1 MAETVLIVEDDQ
13 DIVELLSLYLTGSGY
28 DVVTAGNGE
37 DALEQL
43 RQHPA
48 DIALVDIM
56 MPRMNGYDFIKAL
69 RATDN
74 IPVII
79 ISARTQAAD
88 KIVGLD
94 AGADGFIAK
103 PFNPLE
109 VTAQIRALLRRR
121 ATDVADALAAAGRTA
136 PAAAG
141 RTAPAA
147 AGRTAPAAAG
157 RTAPAADEACATA
170 PSEGEASLPEPDASC
185 PSDRAAAESTPAP
198 STPSQDGAH
207 VLRVGDLAFDTE
219 RLELFKSGTPIP
231 LTAAELKIMA
241 TFMAAP
247 GRVFSKAQLYACI
260 NGESFAGSE
269 ASVMV
274 HVSNIRAKLEDDP
287 LRPAYIKT
295 IRGMGYKIDG

>member
-43 RQHPA
+43 RQQPA

-136 PAAAG
+136 PAA
-141 RTAPAA
+141 
-147 AGRTAPAAAG
+147 
-157 RTAPAADEACATA
+157 DEARATA
-170 PSEGEASLPEPDASC
+170 PSEGEASLPGPDSSC
-185 PSDRAAAESTPAP
+185 PSDRATAESTPAP

-219 RLELFKSGTPIP
+219 RLELFKGGTPIP

>member
-1 MAETVLIVEDDQ
+1 MAETVLIVEDDR

-136 PAAAG
+136 PAA
-141 RTAPAA
+141 
-147 AGRTAPAAAG
+147 
-157 RTAPAADEACATA
+157 DEARATA
-170 PSEGEASLPEPDASC
+170 PSEGEASLPGPDASG
-185 PSDRAAAESTPAP
+185 PSDRATAESTPAP
-198 STPSQDGAH
+198 STPSQGGAH
-207 VLRVGDLAFDTE
+207 VLHVGDLAFDTE
-219 RLELFKSGTPIP
+219 RLELFKGGTPIP

-287 LRPAYIKT
+287 LQPAYIKT

>member
-37 DALEQL
+37 EALEQL
-43 RQHPA
+43 QQHPA
-48 DIALVDIM
+48 DIALVDII
-56 MPRMNGYDFIKAL
+56 MPRVNGYDFIKAL

-136 PAAAG
+136 PAA
-141 RTAPAA
+141 
-147 AGRTAPAAAG
+147 
-157 RTAPAADEACATA
+157 DEACATA
-170 PSEGEASLPEPDASC
+170 PSEGEVSPPESDASG
-185 PSDRAAAESTPAP
+185 PSDRAAAESAPAP

-219 RLELFKSGTPIP
+219 RLELFKGGTPIP
-231 LTAAELKIMA
+231 LTAAELKIMT

>member
-28 DVVTAGNGE
+28 DVVTAENGE

-121 ATDVADALAAAGRTA
+121 ATDVADALAAAGRVA
-136 PAAAG
+136 P
-141 RTAPAA
+141 T
-147 AGRTAPAAAG
+147 
-157 RTAPAADEACATA
+157 ADEARATA
-170 PSEGEASLPEPDASC
+170 PSEGEASLPGPDASG

-198 STPSQDGAH
+198 SAPSQDGAH

-219 RLELFKSGTPIP
+219 RLELFKGGTPIP

-274 HVSNIRAKLEDDP
+274 HVYNIRAKLEDDP

>member
-1 MAETVLIVEDDQ
+1 MAETVLIVEDDR

-37 DALEQL
+37 EALEQL
-43 RQHPA
+43 QQHPA

-136 PAAAG
+136 PAS
-141 RTAPAA
+141 
-147 AGRTAPAAAG
+147 
-157 RTAPAADEACATA
+157 DEARATA
-170 PSEGEASLPEPDASC
+170 PSEGEASLPGPDASG
-185 PSDRAAAESTPAP
+185 PSDRAAAESAPAP

-207 VLRVGDLAFDTE
+207 VLRVGDLAFDTK
-219 RLELFKSGTPIP
+219 RLELFKGGTPIP

>member
-1 MAETVLIVEDDQ
+1 MAETVLIVEDDR

-43 RQHPA
+43 QQHPA

-136 PAAAG
+136 P
-141 RTAPAA
+141 TS
-147 AGRTAPAAAG
+147 
-157 RTAPAADEACATA
+157 DEARATA
-170 PSEGEASLPEPDASC
+170 PSEGEASFPGPDASG

-219 RLELFKSGTPIP
+219 RLELFKGGTPIP

>member
-37 DALEQL
+37 EALEQL
-43 RQHPA
+43 QQHPA

-136 PAAAG
+136 PAA
-141 RTAPAA
+141 
-147 AGRTAPAAAG
+147 
-157 RTAPAADEACATA
+157 DEARATA
-170 PSEGEASLPEPDASC
+170 SSEGEASFPGPDASG

-198 STPSQDGAH
+198 STP
-207 VLRVGDLAFDTE
+207 LARRRACAARGRP
-219 RLELFKSGTPIP
+219 RL
-231 LTAAELKIMA
+231 
-241 TFMAAP
+241 
-247 GRVFSKAQLYACI
+247 
-260 NGESFAGSE
+260 
-269 ASVMV
+269 
-274 HVSNIRAKLEDDP
+274 
-287 LRPAYIKT
+287 
-295 IRGMGYKIDG
+295 

>member
-136 PAAAG
+136 P
-141 RTAPAA
+141 T
-147 AGRTAPAAAG
+147 
-157 RTAPAADEACATA
+157 ADEARATA
-170 PSEGEASLPEPDASC
+170 PSEGEASLQGPDASG

-219 RLELFKSGTPIP
+219 RLELFKGGTPIP

>member
-1 MAETVLIVEDDQ
+1 MAETVLIVEDDR

-136 PAAAG
+136 PAA
-141 RTAPAA
+141 
-147 AGRTAPAAAG
+147 
-157 RTAPAADEACATA
+157 DEARATA
-170 PSEGEASLPEPDASC
+170 SSEGEASLPGPDTSG
-185 PSDRAAAESTPAP
+185 PSDSAAAESAPAP

-219 RLELFKSGTPIP
+219 RLELFKGGTPIP

>member
-37 DALEQL
+37 EALEQL

-136 PAAAG
+136 PAA
-141 RTAPAA
+141 
-147 AGRTAPAAAG
+147 
-157 RTAPAADEACATA
+157 DEARATA
-170 PSEGEASLPEPDASC
+170 SSEGEASFPGPDASG

-219 RLELFKSGTPIP
+219 RLELFKGGTPIP

-287 LRPAYIKT
+287 LRPEYIKT

>member
-1 MAETVLIVEDDQ
+1 MAETVLIVEDDR

-136 PAAAG
+136 PAA
-141 RTAPAA
+141 
-147 AGRTAPAAAG
+147 
-157 RTAPAADEACATA
+157 DEARATA
-170 PSEGEASLPEPDASC
+170 SSEGEASLPGPDTSG
-185 PSDRAAAESTPAP
+185 PSDRAAAESAPTP
-198 STPSQDGAH
+198 STPSQDGTH

>member
-136 PAAAG
+136 PAA
-141 RTAPAA
+141 
-147 AGRTAPAAAG
+147 
-157 RTAPAADEACATA
+157 DEARATA
-170 PSEGEASLPEPDASC
+170 SSEVEASVPGPDASG
-185 PSDRAAAESTPAP
+185 PSDRATAESTPAP

-219 RLELFKSGTPIP
+219 RLELFKDGTPIP

>member
-28 DVVTAGNGE
+28 DVVTAENGE

-136 PAAAG
+136 
-141 RTAPAA
+141 
-147 AGRTAPAAAG
+147 
-157 RTAPAADEACATA
+157 ADEARATA
-170 PSEGEASLPEPDASC
+170 PSEGEASLPGPDTSC
-185 PSDRAAAESTPAP
+185 PSERATAESTPAS

-207 VLRVGDLAFDTE
+207 VLRVGDLTFDTE
-219 RLELFKSGTPIP
+219 RLELFKGGTPIP

>member
-37 DALEQL
+37 EALEQL
-43 RQHPA
+43 QQHPA

-136 PAAAG
+136 PAA
-141 RTAPAA
+141 
-147 AGRTAPAAAG
+147 
-157 RTAPAADEACATA
+157 DEARATA
-170 PSEGEASLPEPDASC
+170 SSEGEASFPGPDASG

-219 RLELFKSGTPIP
+219 RLELFKGGTPIP

-287 LRPAYIKT
+287 LRPEYIKT

>member
-28 DVVTAGNGE
+28 DVVTAENGE

-136 PAAAG
+136 PAA
-141 RTAPAA
+141 
-147 AGRTAPAAAG
+147 
-157 RTAPAADEACATA
+157 DEARATA
-170 PSEGEASLPEPDASC
+170 SSEGEASVPDASG
-185 PSDRAAAESTPAP
+185 PSDRAAAESAPAP

-219 RLELFKSGTPIP
+219 RLELFKGGTPIP

-287 LRPAYIKT
+287 LRPEYIKT

>member
-136 PAAAG
+136 P
-141 RTAPAA
+141 TS
-147 AGRTAPAAAG
+147 
-157 RTAPAADEACATA
+157 DEARASA
-170 PSEGEASLPEPDASC
+170 PSEGEASLPGPDASG

-198 STPSQDGAH
+198 STPSQDGPH

-219 RLELFKSGTPIP
+219 RLELFKGGTPIP

>member
-121 ATDVADALAAAGRTA
+121 ATDVADAI
-136 PAAAG
+136 
-141 RTAPAA
+141 
-147 AGRTAPAAAG
+147 AAAG
-157 RTAPAADEACATA
+157 RTAPAADEARATA
-170 PSEGEASLPEPDASC
+170 PSEGEASLPGPNASG

-219 RLELFKSGTPIP
+219 RLELFKGGTPIP

>member
-28 DVVTAGNGE
+28 DVVTAENGE

-136 PAAAG
+136 PAA
-141 RTAPAA
+141 
-147 AGRTAPAAAG
+147 
-157 RTAPAADEACATA
+157 DEACATA
-170 PSEGEASLPEPDASC
+170 PSEGESSLPGPDTSC

-219 RLELFKSGTPIP
+219 RLELFKGGTPIP

-287 LRPAYIKT
+287 LQPAYIKT

>member
-37 DALEQL
+37 EALEQL
-43 RQHPA
+43 QQHPA

-136 PAAAG
+136 PAS
-141 RTAPAA
+141 
-147 AGRTAPAAAG
+147 
-157 RTAPAADEACATA
+157 DEARATA
-170 PSEGEASLPEPDASC
+170 PSESEASLPGPDASG

-219 RLELFKSGTPIP
+219 RLELFKGGTPIP

>member
-28 DVVTAGNGE
+28 DVVTAENGK
-37 DALEQL
+37 DALEHL
-43 RQHPA
+43 RQYPA

-109 VTAQIRALLRRR
+109 VTAQIRAHLRRR
-121 ATDVADALAAAGRTA
+121 ATGVADALAAAGRTA
-136 PAAAG
+136 PAA
-141 RTAPAA
+141 
-147 AGRTAPAAAG
+147 
-157 RTAPAADEACATA
+157 DEARATA
-170 PSEGEASLPEPDASC
+170 PSEGEASLPGPDASC

-219 RLELFKSGTPIP
+219 RLELFKGGTPIP
-231 LTAAELKIMA
+231 LSAELKIMA

-274 HVSNIRAKLEDDP
+274 HVSNIRAKLKDDP

>member
-136 PAAAG
+136 PAA
-141 RTAPAA
+141 
-147 AGRTAPAAAG
+147 
-157 RTAPAADEACATA
+157 DEARATT
-170 PSEGEASLPEPDASC
+170 PSEGEASLPGPDASG
-185 PSDRAAAESTPAP
+185 PSDRAAAESAPAP

-219 RLELFKSGTPIP
+219 RLELFKGGTPIP

>member
-1 MAETVLIVEDDQ
+1 MAETVLIVEDDR

-136 PAAAG
+136 PAS
-141 RTAPAA
+141 
-147 AGRTAPAAAG
+147 
-157 RTAPAADEACATA
+157 DEARATA
-170 PSEGEASLPEPDASC
+170 PSEGEASLPGPDASG
-185 PSDRAAAESTPAP
+185 PSDRAAAESAPAP

-219 RLELFKSGTPIP
+219 RLELFKGSTPIP